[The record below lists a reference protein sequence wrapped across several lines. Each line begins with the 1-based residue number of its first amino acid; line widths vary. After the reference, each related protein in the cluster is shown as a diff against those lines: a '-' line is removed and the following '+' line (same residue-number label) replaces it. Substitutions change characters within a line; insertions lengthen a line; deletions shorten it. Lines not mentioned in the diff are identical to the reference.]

1 MTANSLISGTDARAA
16 STQST
21 KSAKS
26 ALRHNAFARRKL
38 ISPEQRESAGQR
50 LAAQTDALID
60 SLAGRL
66 TDRSY
71 GLQPGAT
78 VATYVSMGTEIET
91 RPLLNALLNARMRV
105 IVPLLGS
112 GLEIGWGE
120 LRSLDDLHAVRT
132 SENATT
138 GSGHLHQ
145 RPEEPSPLPPQS
157 TPSAASQPSSPSSR
171 SSEPLQSQPSPP
183 LSAASPATLSSP
195 SPLPS
200 PTTPPATDA
209 TALRNASLIILP
221 ALAVDRHG
229 TRLGRG
235 GGWYD
240 RALTYRAPNAPII
253 AVCWP
258 WELVA
263 SDLPREPHD
272 VPVDAILTPDGVTW
286 LSVN

>member
-1 MTANSLISGTDARAA
+1 MTASSLISGTDARAA
-16 STQST
+16 STQSA

-26 ALRHNAFARRKL
+26 AKSDLRHNAFARRKL
-38 ISPEQRESAGQR
+38 VSPAQRESAGQR

-66 TDRSY
+66 IDRSY

-78 VATYVSMGTEIET
+78 VAAYVSMGTEIET
-91 RPLLNALLNARMRV
+91 RPLLNALLNARIRV

-120 LRSLDDLHAVRT
+120 LRSLDDLHTVRT
-132 SENATT
+132 DVSATT
-138 GSGHLHQ
+138 GSGLLHQ
-145 RPEEPSPLPPQS
+145 RPEEPSLPPS
-157 TPSAASQPSSPSSR
+157 ISPLSSSSAVSAASTLP
-171 SSEPLQSQPSPP
+171 
-183 LSAASPATLSSP
+183 LSSP
-195 SPLPS
+195 PS
-200 PTTPPATDA
+200 PTTPPTTDA

-272 VPVDAILTPDGVTW
+272 VSVDALLTPDGVTW

>member
-1 MTANSLISGTDARAA
+1 MTASSLISGTDARAA
-16 STQST
+16 STQSA

-26 ALRHNAFARRKL
+26 DLRHNAFARRKL

-66 TDRSY
+66 TDGSY

-78 VATYVSMGTEIET
+78 VAAYVSMGTEIET

-157 TPSAASQPSSPSSR
+157 TPSAAAQPSSPSSR

-183 LSAASPATLSSP
+183 LSAAA
-195 SPLPS
+195 PLS

-209 TALRNASLIILP
+209 TTLRNASLIILP

-272 VPVDAILTPDGVTW
+272 VPVDALLTPDGVTW

>member
-1 MTANSLISGTDARAA
+1 MAAGGLIGTADSRAT
-16 STQST
+16 SVQ
-21 KSAKS
+21 SAKS
-26 ALRHNAFARRKL
+26 ALRHAAFAQRKL
-38 ISPEQRESAGQR
+38 ISPEQRAA
-50 LAAQTDALID
+50 AAQQLTTQADALIGT
-60 SLAGRL
+60 LA
-66 TDRSY
+66 D

-78 VATYVSMGTEIET
+78 VAAYVSMGTEIET

-120 LRSLDDLHAVRT
+120 LRSLDDLHAVHT
-132 SENATT
+132 DVNATMS
-138 GSGHLHQ
+138 SGHLHQ
-145 RPEEPSPLPPQS
+145 RPEEPSP
-157 TPSAASQPSSPSSR
+157 
-171 SSEPLQSQPSPP
+171 
-183 LSAASPATLSSP
+183 
-195 SPLPS
+195 
-200 PTTPPATDA
+200 TPPATDA

-240 RALTYRAPNAPII
+240 RALTYRATNAPII

-272 VPVDAILTPDGVTW
+272 VPVNAVLTPDGVTW